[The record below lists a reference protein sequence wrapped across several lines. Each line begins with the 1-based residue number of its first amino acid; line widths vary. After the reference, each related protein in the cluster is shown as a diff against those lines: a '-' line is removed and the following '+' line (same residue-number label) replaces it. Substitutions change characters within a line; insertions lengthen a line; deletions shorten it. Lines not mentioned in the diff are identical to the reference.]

1 MERLL
6 RRLLFGLVILPVATI
21 GCRRATE
28 TTPSGE
34 LLAVPVDTLPT
45 DPLDP
50 RWQAFPVL
58 RTALITQDL
67 VEPRLLTP
75 STAELTVRAVYYDGH
90 LAFCLRWQ
98 NPTDDS
104 RPGVAAFSDAC
115 AVQLPQRVEETLPA
129 PQMGD
134 QTRPVEITVWKAVWS
149 QGDLLAKGIEAVYP
163 HASIGHYPFEAPPI
177 QQGSSAHTAM
187 FLQYAPARR
196 LENPEASPPAA
207 GAQDLVAH
215 GPGTIEPVK
224 RGSRANGCRTA
235 DGWSVVIIREAPKEF
250 EAVKTT
256 HVAFAVWDGAR
267 SEVGS
272 RKMRTPWIPLR
283 LSANP

>member
-6 RRLLFGLVILPVATI
+6 RLFLFGLVILPIATT
-21 GCRRATE
+21 GCRRVTE

-34 LLAVPVDTLPT
+34 LLAVPTDILPT

-50 RWQAFPVL
+50 RWNKFPVL
-58 RTALITQDL
+58 RTALVTQDL

-75 STAELTVRAVYYDGH
+75 STPELTVRAVYHDGQ
-90 LAFCLRWQ
+90 LAFCLHWQ
-98 NPTDDS
+98 DPTEDS

-129 PQMGD
+129 PQMGE
-134 QTRPVEITVWKAVWS
+134 QTRPVEITVWKAVWA

-163 HASIGHYPFEAPPI
+163 HAAIGHYPFEAPPL
-177 QQGSSAHTAM
+177 QLRSAAQNAM
-187 FLQYAPARR
+187 FLQYTPARK
-196 LENPEASPPAA
+196 LGNPETEPPAA

-215 GPGTIEPVK
+215 GPGTIEPVN

-235 DGWSVVIIREAPKEF
+235 EGWSVVIIRQAPKEF

-256 HVAFAVWDGAR
+256 HVAFAVWDGSR
-267 SEVGS
+267 GEVGS

-283 LSANP
+283 LSTKP